1 MIFVMCVTNQEQI
14 ILKKKNQNPKF
25 AEIPELELISLA
37 PTPNTP
43 HTNQSITNTTSTPA
57 NNSTQQ
63 QTSLQSHQPQQHHPP
78 QLLIPMPT
86 QSTNSG
92 TPRAVSPEPT
102 SASTS
107 VKSNFRSWFSTNI
120 PAGGTG
126 AAGSSKQLNNTSGNV
141 TANNSLSG
149 GNSMFDSNSS
159 STLSNIHPTDG
170 VTTNGNSQQADI
182 QGSYISPA
190 LSQLS
195 EQNSSALSSS
205 NAPST
210 TFFKFNLFHDFE
222 YPFVL
227 SFTCVFL
234 LVLKTKP
241 LLSSFSFSRIGFFLP
256 LFCWL
261 SLSDSWF
268 LGWYVLYGSWDYCL

>member
-1 MIFVMCVTNQEQI
+1 M
-14 ILKKKNQNPKF
+14 
-25 AEIPELELISLA
+25 
-37 PTPNTP
+37 
-43 HTNQSITNTTSTPA
+43 
-57 NNSTQQ
+57 
-63 QTSLQSHQPQQHHPP
+63 SLQPHQPQQHHQP
-78 QLLIPMPT
+78 QMLIPMPT
-86 QSTNSG
+86 QSTTNSG

-102 SASTS
+102 SSSTS

-120 PAGGTG
+120 PAVGTG
-126 AAGSSKQLNNTSGNV
+126 AAGGSSSKQLNNTSGNV

-170 VTTNGNSQQADI
+170 VTTNGNSQQTDI

-210 TFFKFNLFHDFE
+210 TFF
-222 YPFVL
+222 
-227 SFTCVFL
+227 
-234 LVLKTKP
+234 
-241 LLSSFSFSRIGFFLP
+241 
-256 LFCWL
+256 
-261 SLSDSWF
+261 
-268 LGWYVLYGSWDYCL
+268 

>member
-1 MIFVMCVTNQEQI
+1 MLSKFDKLFDYDFVMCVSKMI
-14 ILKKKNQNPKF
+14 KKIKNQKF

-63 QTSLQSHQPQQHHPP
+63 QATTAAAASFQSQHHHNPP
-78 QLLIPMPT
+78 QMLIPMQT

-102 SASTS
+102 SSSTS
-107 VKSNFRSWFSTNI
+107 MKSNFRSWFSTNI
-120 PAGGTG
+120 PAATSGN
-126 AAGSSKQLNNTSGNV
+126 KQLNNTSSNV

-159 STLSNIHPTDG
+159 STLSNIHQNDG
-170 VTTNGNSQQADI
+170 VTTNGNSQQQADI

-210 TFFKFNLFHDFE
+210 TL
-222 YPFVL
+222 
-227 SFTCVFL
+227 
-234 LVLKTKP
+234 
-241 LLSSFSFSRIGFFLP
+241 FFLSLISIIISSI
-256 LFCWL
+256 LFCAFR
-261 SLSDSWF
+261 SPVF
-268 LGWYVLYGSWDYCL
+268 FFI